1 MLNVINTEACE
12 DFFQSAALLTGS
24 REIYSFL
31 ILLLLVLIP
40 EIITLVRNRPIF
52 QKTGHY
58 FFVY

>member
-1 MLNVINTEACE
+1 MLNVNDTEACE
-12 DFFQSAALLTGS
+12 DFFKVLTGS

-31 ILLLLVLIP
+31 ILLLLLVLIP